1 MNAVPLARVRYA
13 AARSATRRDSA
24 RRFETTSRRGCG
36 NAAERGGLAMSD
48 AEAEKE
54 GAPYCKHLHGDGTH
68 CLHRTRHDTGYCPQH
83 RADANYCGLG
93 PCAGPAGHEG
103 TCAQASGWDD
113 FTNDAMDRAYEQ
125 GFKAGQASRAPQPTE
140 AEWSCEQGCKA
151 PSAVCLLD
159 HRPAPQP
166 PEDDREALAL
176 VISEARGSQMM

>member
-13 AARSATRRDSA
+13 AARSATPRSTGK
-24 RRFETTSRRGCG
+24 RFETTSRRGCG

-54 GAPYCKHLHGDGTH
+54 AREAATVYIHEMRPEWHDRGVGIVQGSPYRNGFEDGA
-68 CLHRTRHDTGYCPQH
+68 
-83 RADANYCGLG
+83 A
-93 PCAGPAGHEG
+93 
-103 TCAQASGWDD
+103 W
-113 FTNDAMDRAYEQ
+113 
-125 GFKAGQASRAPQPTE
+125 QASRAPQPTE

-151 PSAVCLLD
+151 LSAVCLLD

-176 VISEARGSQMM
+176 AISEARGS